1 MQDFFHQRYGS
12 VDILASTIQASHLTF
27 KRPHIDALH
36 LQVWYRH
43 LRKKENQ
50 MDVGFNRKWTSQIF
64 PVILGNPWIKM
75 QHGYSKRAWKN
86 LQNTHH
92 FSISFMSVF
101 QIRFQAIFNHHH
113 GTCNSF
119 LVKAF
124 DILPTGK
131 PARTLTS
138 IYPPIQKKC
147 IFWGMLHHRVPYKFP
162 HSKVHWNSP
171 PAQRTRRCAPHNGV
185 LMGLLLIPGHG
196 SFEKERGKPR
206 HILFTGILWACP
218 CILLIFMLNVSNMFI
233 DDASREPV

>member
-1 MQDFFHQRYGS
+1 MVSTPQEERKSNGCGFQPEVNLSNFPSNSRKPLNQVFFGVTCNMATPNEHEKIFKTLIIS
-12 VDILASTIQASHLTF
+12 ASPLCRCF
-27 KRPHIDALH
+27 KS
-36 LQVWYRH
+36 
-43 LRKKENQ
+43 
-50 MDVGFNRKWTSQIF
+50 GFKLF
-64 PVILGNPWIKM
+64 
-75 QHGYSKRAWKN
+75 
-86 LQNTHH
+86 
-92 FSISFMSVF
+92 
-101 QIRFQAIFNHHH
+101 FNHHH
-113 GTCNSF
+113 HHHHRTCNSF

-131 PARTLTS
+131 PTRTLTS

-206 HILFTGILWACP
+206 RILFTGILWACP
-218 CILLIFMLNVSNMFI
+218 ILSMHIADIHVECIHMFI
-233 DDASREPV
+233 DDASAEPE

>member
-1 MQDFFHQRYGS
+1 
-12 VDILASTIQASHLTF
+12 
-27 KRPHIDALH
+27 
-36 LQVWYRH
+36 
-43 LRKKENQ
+43 
-50 MDVGFNRKWTSQIF
+50 
-64 PVILGNPWIKM
+64 M

-101 QIRFQAIFNHHH
+101 QIRFQAIFQSSSSSSQNTQQFS
-113 GTCNSF
+113 GQSIWYFANG
-119 LVKAF
+119 KARK
-124 DILPTGK
+124 DID
-131 PARTLTS
+131 
-138 IYPPIQKKC
+138 IYISPYSKKC

-206 HILFTGILWACP
+206 RILFTGILWACP

-233 DDASREPV
+233 DDASAEPE